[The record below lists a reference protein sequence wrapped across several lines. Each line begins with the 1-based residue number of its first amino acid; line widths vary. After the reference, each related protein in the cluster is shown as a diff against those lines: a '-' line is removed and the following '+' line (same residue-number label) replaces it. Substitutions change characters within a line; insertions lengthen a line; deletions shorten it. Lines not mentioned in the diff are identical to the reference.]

1 MRRSIARRSSLQM
14 SILSILGVGIIAIIS
29 YQAICMWQDMRHQ
42 DTLDRAASSIEQVL
56 ARNSELMPV
65 EMWSRVDEL
74 LLSLGNVRAKVHG
87 SDGQVLYGPQVL
99 LSRVKHK
106 VSAMYPLEGMGGNMP
121 MRDLEL
127 AMDVSEEK
135 RFLNFIALLFTGVT
149 VVWGMFIMLL
159 SGTLARFELKPLN
172 KFGRKIASFDPSDLT
187 ARIRS
192 DNEPEELYPVI
203 EQFNKLIG
211 KVGQYHDQL
220 RAFNSNVA
228 HELNTPLSSLTVSH
242 ELLLR
247 EKNLDPEQLREA
259 LHSHLEELQRMNRI
273 IQSMLFLSHASQGQY
288 KDFRVIDKLS
298 ELVVTVMDYM
308 EAMLEDKHLHFELH
322 GEASV
327 RVDSE
332 LIKRA
337 LSNLVSNAIRY
348 AEESSTIHVSI
359 EQDATS
365 GRVKLTVSNKGVC
378 IPENSVPHLFEPFYR
393 VDQSR
398 NESGQNHGLGL
409 AIVAAIARL
418 HGGEPFAKCDG
429 EWVRIGFSLKQGGLP
444 AAVDA

>member
-1 MRRSIARRSSLQM
+1 M

-42 DTLDRAASSIEQVL
+42 DTLSRAASSVEQVL
-56 ARNSELMPV
+56 ARNSELLPT

-87 SDGQVLYGPQVL
+87 ENGQVLYGPQVL
-99 LSRVKHK
+99 LSQVKHK
-106 VSAMYPLEGMGGNMP
+106 VTYMHPLNGLGGSMP
-121 MRDLEL
+121 MNDLEL
-127 AMDVSEEK
+127 AMDVSEDK
-135 RFLNFIALLFTGVT
+135 RFLKFIALLFTAVT
-149 VVWGMFIMLL
+149 VVWGFFIMLL

-172 KFGRKIASFDPSDLT
+172 KFGRKIADFDPSDVN
-187 ARIRS
+187 ARIKS
-192 DNEPEELYPVI
+192 EHEPEELYPVV
-203 EQFNKLIG
+203 EQFNKLMG
-211 KVGQYHDQL
+211 KVGQYHEQL
-220 RAFNSNVA
+220 RSFNSNVA

-247 EKNLDPEQLREA
+247 EKNPDPEHLKEA

-288 KDFRVIDKLS
+288 NDFRWADKLS
-298 ELVVTVMDYM
+298 EPVMTVMDYM
-308 EAMLEDKHLHFELH
+308 EAMLEEKDLHFELH
-322 GEASV
+322 GDASA
-327 RVDSE
+327 RIDSE

-348 AEESSTIHVSI
+348 AQQNSTIHIHI
-359 EQDATS
+359 EADHARD
-365 GRVKLTVSNKGVC
+365 RVTVTVSNKGVC
-378 IPENSVPHLFEPFYR
+378 IPERSVPHLFEPFYR

-398 NESGQNHGLGL
+398 NESGHNHGLGL

-418 HGGEPFAKCDG
+418 HGGEPFAQCDG
-429 EWVRIGFSLKQGGLP
+429 EWVRIGFSVKQ
-444 AAVDA
+444 

>member
-1 MRRSIARRSSLQM
+1 VRRSIARRSSLQM
-14 SILSILGVGIIAIIS
+14 SLLSLLGVGIIAIIS

-42 DTLDRAASSIEQVL
+42 DTLNRAASSIEQVL
-56 ARNSELMPV
+56 ARNSELMPA

-87 SDGQVLYGPQVL
+87 ENGQVLYGPQVL
-99 LSRVKHK
+99 LSSVQHK
-106 VSAMYPLEGMGGNMP
+106 VGHMHPLTGLGGNMP

-127 AMDVSEEK
+127 AMDVTEEK
-135 RFLNFIALLFTGVT
+135 HFLNFIALLFTGVT
-149 VVWGMFIMLL
+149 VIWGLFIMLL

-172 KFGRKIASFDPSDLT
+172 KFGRKIADFDPSDLT
-187 ARIRS
+187 ARIKS
-192 DNEPEELYPVI
+192 DHEPEELYPVI
-203 EQFNKLIG
+203 EQFNKLMG

-247 EKNLDPEQLREA
+247 EKHLDPDQLREA

-288 KDFRVIDKLS
+288 NDFRVVGKLS
-298 ELVVTVMDYM
+298 ELVDTVMDYM
-308 EAMLEDKHLHFELH
+308 EAMLDDKELQFELQ
-322 GEASV
+322 GEANA

-348 AEESSTIHVSI
+348 AQAGSTIQVKI
-359 EQDATS
+359 GQDAST
-365 GRVKLTVSNKGVC
+365 GLVTLTVSNIGEC
-378 IPENSVPHLFEPFYR
+378 IPEASVPLLFEPFYR
-393 VDQSR
+393 VDQAR

-418 HGGEPFAKCDG
+418 HGGEPFAKCEG
-429 EWVRIGFSLKQGGLP
+429 KWVRIGFSLK
-444 AAVDA
+444 A